1 MGHGINSKPLPAGHS
16 KVTWSSNF
24 AHSSVGWGRE
34 VVFNPLFRV
43 SHSTANRV
51 RMAEVCLAGCLWGQM
66 DRITYVLN
74 KSQDV
79 VVFPLSGQTSKR
91 RCWVI
96 SLFFYFSIF
105 SQPQCDGDRL
115 GTRHTVMVKIGPGL
129 WNWM

>member
-1 MGHGINSKPLPAGHS
+1 MGLIQNHYLQDILKSLGPVILLILLWGGGKKSFLI
-16 KVTWSSNF
+16 
-24 AHSSVGWGRE
+24 HSSVSPI
-34 VVFNPLFRV
+34 VPQ
-43 SHSTANRV
+43 TV
-51 RMAEVCLAGCLWGQM
+51 RKAEVCLAACLWGQM

-74 KSQDV
+74 KSEDI

-105 SQPQCDGDRL
+105 SQPRCDGDRL
-115 GTRHTVMVKIGPGL
+115 GTRHTVMVNTGPGL